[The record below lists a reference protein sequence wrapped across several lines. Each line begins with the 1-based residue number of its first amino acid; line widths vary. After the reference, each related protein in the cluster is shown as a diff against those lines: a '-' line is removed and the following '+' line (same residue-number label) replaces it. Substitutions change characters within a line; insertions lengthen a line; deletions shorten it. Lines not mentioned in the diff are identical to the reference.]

1 MQRRALLAGVAG
13 SATLLAGCN
22 ADALSSRTPPDVY
35 NPTGQATVR
44 PLEEPFL
51 RHGLTAETERYLHA
65 RLFHPGDSLAVTDD
79 PDAADFAEAV
89 EDLAENEFAIL
100 TNVRVAGA
108 APAYLWPTPTGTR
121 WRDGRLVIDLE
132 RQSLDADTD
141 ADEVVGIAIT
151 IFEVDGD
158 LPDGADL
165 VLPGGATLSVGQSAG

>member
-13 SATLLAGCN
+13 STALLAGCN
-22 ADALSSRTPPDVY
+22 VNALSSRPTPDVY

-44 PLEEPFL
+44 PLEEPFV
-51 RHGLTAETERYLHA
+51 RHGFTADAEQYLYA
-65 RLFHPGDSLAVTDD
+65 RLYHPGDSLAVTDD

-100 TNVRVAGA
+100 TNLRVAGA

-151 IFEVDGD
+151 SFEVDGE

-165 VLPGGATLSVGQSAG
+165 VLPSGAILSVGQPEE